1 MNTKVRIGPIEKRV
15 RELWE
20 EDLACT
26 VDDFLR
32 AQLDGEF
39 LDKYVE
45 ATEKAIDDDIDHPWR
60 EFKSWK
66 AIDIRFAKMADKRK
80 GKK

>member
-20 EDLACT
+20 EGRFCVA
-26 VDDFLR
+26 DDFLHKKLCR
-32 AQLDGEF
+32 EL
-39 LDKYVE
+39 LDKYIK
-45 ATEKAIDDDIDHPWR
+45 ATDANIDDAPSDEPVLKR
-60 EFKSWK
+60 WK

-80 GKK
+80 AKP